1 MLAGETAPTDSTSPG
16 VVQEE
21 RAETVAGRE
30 TVQQTGGV
38 GHVVVVQL
46 TVNPA
51 TVSQEVLLSAEPGG
65 LDETH
70 PSRQFR

>member
-1 MLAGETAPTDSTSPG
+1 MLAGKTAPTDSTSPS

-21 RAETVAGRE
+21 GGETVTSRE

-38 GHVVVVQL
+38 GDVVMVQL

-51 TVSQEVLLSAEPGG
+51 LVSQQVLLSASQ
-65 LDETH
+65 DHVSWNTI
-70 PSRQFR
+70 FD

>member
-1 MLAGETAPTDSTSPG
+1 MTS
-16 VVQEE
+16 
-21 RAETVAGRE
+21 RE

-38 GHVVVVQL
+38 GDVVMVQL

-65 LDETH
+65 RDETH